1 MQKDYNIQL
10 EVENID
16 HTLKQLSGKTQE
28 RIDYLKSLNF
38 TREQLIYLAEK
49 LNCTLP
55 PRKTKDIIINSIVES
70 YNFYEKLQSLKK
82 LHLI

>member
-1 MQKDYNIQL
+1 MSNL
-10 EVENID
+10 SVENID
-16 HTLKQLSGKTQE
+16 YNLKQLKGRTQE

-38 TREQLIYLAEK
+38 TRDQLIYLAEK

-55 PRKTKDIIINSIVES
+55 PRKTKDIIVNSIVES
-70 YNFYEKLQSLKK
+70 YNFYEKLQSLKN